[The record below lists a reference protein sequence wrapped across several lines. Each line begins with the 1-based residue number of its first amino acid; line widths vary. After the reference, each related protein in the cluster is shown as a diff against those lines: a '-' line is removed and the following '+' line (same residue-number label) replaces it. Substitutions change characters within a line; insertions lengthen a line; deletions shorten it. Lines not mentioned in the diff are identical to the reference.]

1 MSPIAISAIVLLVL
15 LFLNV
20 PVFASI
26 TGACIAYTITNPEST
41 IEAILVI
48 QREISGMQSVA
59 MLAIPF
65 FVATGALMNY
75 CGITERMLR
84 FCKVLTGHM
93 YGGLGQVNIALS
105 TLMGGMSGS
114 SLADAAMEAKL
125 LVPDMR
131 KTGYPNGFASAVTA
145 ASSMITPLIPPGI
158 AAIIYGSVTGTSIGR
173 LFVAGIVPAI
183 ILCAAMMYTVSR
195 YSRTHN
201 IPRLQERRAT
211 GAELWAAFK
220 PAIMPLC
227 LPVIIIGGI
236 RMGIFTPTEAGAI
249 AIFYALFLGVL
260 YGEIRLSNILDCIKE
275 TVATTASIM
284 LIVGAATCFS
294 WILTW
299 EKVPQNMT
307 TFLIGLCHNKYLFML
322 LVNLFLL
329 VVGMFIEATAAQ
341 IVLAPMLVP
350 VAVAFGIDPVHFGM
364 VFIFN
369 MAIGSITPPMG
380 NLMFVTC
387 GVTKCTT
394 EEFIR
399 DCRMFYLLLFAML
412 MLMSYVPVISTWLP
426 DLIYGVQ
433 QVGASV

>member
-1 MSPIAISAIVLLVL
+1 MSPIVLSAIILLVL

-20 PVFASI
+20 PVFAAI
-26 TGACIAYTITNPEST
+26 TGACVAYTLANPSSGIT
-41 IEAILVI
+41 AILAM

-75 CGITERMLR
+75 CGITDRMLR

-131 KTGYPNGFASAVTA
+131 KSGYPNGFASAITA

-158 AAIIYGSVTGTSIGR
+158 AAIIYGSVTGASIGR

-183 ILCAAMMYTVSR
+183 ILCASMMVVVSL
-195 YSRTHN
+195 YSRRHG
-201 IPRLQERRAT
+201 IPRLREKRAS
-211 GAELWAAFK
+211 GKELWDAFK
-220 PAIMPLC
+220 PAVLPLC
-227 LPVIIIGGI
+227 LPIIIIGGI
-236 RMGIFTPTEAGAI
+236 RFGIFTPTEAGAI
-249 AIFYALFLGVL
+249 AIFYALLLGII
-260 YGEIRLSNILDCIKE
+260 YREIRLDNILTCIKE
-275 TVATTASIM
+275 TVSTTASIM

-299 EKVPQNMT
+299 ENVPQNMT
-307 TFLIGLCHNKYLFML
+307 TFLISLCHNRYLFLL

-341 IVLAPMLVP
+341 IVLAPMLAP
-350 VAVAFGIDPVHFGM
+350 VAVAFGIDPIHFGM

-369 MAIGSITPPMG
+369 MAIGSLTPPMG

-394 EEFIR
+394 EEFIK
-399 DCRMFYLLLFAML
+399 DCRVFYLLLFLIL
-412 MLMSYVPVISTWLP
+412 MLMSYLPFVTTWLP
-426 DLIYGVQ
+426 NLVYGV
-433 QVGASV
+433 AA

>member
-1 MSPIAISAIVLLVL
+1 MSPIVLSAIILLVL

-20 PVFASI
+20 PVFAAI
-26 TGACIAYTITNPEST
+26 TGACVAYTLANPSSGIT
-41 IEAILVI
+41 AILAM

-75 CGITERMLR
+75 CGITDRMLR

-131 KTGYPNGFASAVTA
+131 KSGYPNGFASAITA

-158 AAIIYGSVTGTSIGR
+158 AAIIYGSVTGASIGR
-173 LFVAGIVPAI
+173 LFVAGIVPVI
-183 ILCAAMMYTVSR
+183 ILCASMMVVVSL
-195 YSRTHN
+195 YSRRHG
-201 IPRLQERRAT
+201 IPRLREKRAS
-211 GAELWAAFK
+211 GKELWDAFK
-220 PAIMPLC
+220 PAVLPLC
-227 LPVIIIGGI
+227 LPIIIIGGI
-236 RMGIFTPTEAGAI
+236 RFGIFTPTEAGAI
-249 AIFYALFLGVL
+249 AIFYALLLGII
-260 YGEIRLSNILDCIKE
+260 YREIRLDNILTCIKE
-275 TVATTASIM
+275 TVSTTASIM

-299 EKVPQNMT
+299 ENVPQNMT
-307 TFLIGLCHNKYLFML
+307 TFLISLCHNRYLFLL

-341 IVLAPMLVP
+341 IVLAPMLAP
-350 VAVAFGIDPVHFGM
+350 VAVAFGIDPIHFGM

-369 MAIGSITPPMG
+369 MAIGSLTPPMG

-394 EEFIR
+394 EEFIK
-399 DCRMFYLLLFAML
+399 DCRVFYLLLFLVL
-412 MLMSYVPVISTWLP
+412 MLMSYLPFVTTWLP
-426 DLIYGVQ
+426 NLVYGV
-433 QVGASV
+433 AA

>member
-1 MSPIAISAIVLLVL
+1 MSPIVLSAIILLVL

-20 PVFASI
+20 PVFAAI
-26 TGACIAYTITNPEST
+26 TGACVAYTLANPSSGIT
-41 IEAILVI
+41 AILAM

-75 CGITERMLR
+75 CGITDRMLR

-131 KTGYPNGFASAVTA
+131 KSGYPNGFASAITA

-158 AAIIYGSVTGTSIGR
+158 AAIIYGSVTGASIGR

-183 ILCAAMMYTVSR
+183 ILCASMMVVVSLDS
-195 YSRTHN
+195 SRHG
-201 IPRLQERRAT
+201 IPRLREKRAS
-211 GAELWAAFK
+211 GKELWDAFK
-220 PAIMPLC
+220 PAVLPLC
-227 LPVIIIGGI
+227 LPIIIIGGI
-236 RMGIFTPTEAGAI
+236 RFGIFTPTEAGAI
-249 AIFYALFLGVL
+249 AIFYALLLGII
-260 YGEIRLSNILDCIKE
+260 YREIRLDNILTCIKE
-275 TVATTASIM
+275 TVSTTASIM

-299 EKVPQNMT
+299 ENVPQNMT
-307 TFLIGLCHNKYLFML
+307 TFLISLCHNRYLFLL

-341 IVLAPMLVP
+341 IVLAPMLAP
-350 VAVAFGIDPVHFGM
+350 VAVAFGIDPIHFGM

-369 MAIGSITPPMG
+369 MAIGSLTPPMG

-394 EEFIR
+394 EEFIK
-399 DCRMFYLLLFAML
+399 DCRVFYLLLFLVL
-412 MLMSYVPVISTWLP
+412 MLMSYLPFVTTWLP
-426 DLIYGVQ
+426 NLVYGV
-433 QVGASV
+433 AA

>member
-1 MSPIAISAIVLLVL
+1 MSPIVLSAIILLVL

-20 PVFASI
+20 PVFAAI
-26 TGACIAYTITNPEST
+26 TGACVAYTLANPSSGIT
-41 IEAILVI
+41 AILAM

-75 CGITERMLR
+75 CGITDRMLR

-131 KTGYPNGFASAVTA
+131 KSGYPNGFASAITA

-158 AAIIYGSVTGTSIGR
+158 AAIIYGSVTGASIGR

-183 ILCAAMMYTVSR
+183 ILCASMMVVVSL
-195 YSRTHN
+195 YSRRHG
-201 IPRLQERRAT
+201 IPRLREKRAS
-211 GAELWAAFK
+211 GKELWDAFK
-220 PAIMPLC
+220 PAVLPLC
-227 LPVIIIGGI
+227 LPIIIIGGI
-236 RMGIFTPTEAGAI
+236 RFGIFTPTEAGAI
-249 AIFYALFLGVL
+249 AIFYALLLGII
-260 YGEIRLSNILDCIKE
+260 YREIRLDNILTCIKE
-275 TVATTASIM
+275 TVSTTASIM

-299 EKVPQNMT
+299 ENVPQNMT
-307 TFLIGLCHNKYLFML
+307 TFLISLCHNRYLFLL

-341 IVLAPMLVP
+341 IVLAPMLAP
-350 VAVAFGIDPVHFGM
+350 VAVAFGIDLIHFGM

-369 MAIGSITPPMG
+369 MAIGSLTPPMG

-394 EEFIR
+394 EEFIK
-399 DCRMFYLLLFAML
+399 DCRVFYLLLFLVL
-412 MLMSYVPVISTWLP
+412 MLMSYLPFVTTWLP
-426 DLIYGVQ
+426 NLVYGV
-433 QVGASV
+433 AA

>member
-1 MSPIAISAIVLLVL
+1 MSPIVLSAIILLVL

-20 PVFASI
+20 PVFAAI
-26 TGACIAYTITNPEST
+26 TGACVAYTLANPSSGIT
-41 IEAILVI
+41 AILAM

-75 CGITERMLR
+75 CGITDRMLR

-131 KTGYPNGFASAVTA
+131 KSGYPNGFASAITA

-158 AAIIYGSVTGTSIGR
+158 AAIIYGSVTGASIGR

-183 ILCAAMMYTVSR
+183 ILCASMMVVVSL
-195 YSRTHN
+195 YSRRHG
-201 IPRLQERRAT
+201 IPRLREKRAS
-211 GAELWAAFK
+211 GKELWDAFK
-220 PAIMPLC
+220 PAVLPLC
-227 LPVIIIGGI
+227 LPIIIIGGI
-236 RMGIFTPTEAGAI
+236 RFGIFTPTEAGAI
-249 AIFYALFLGVL
+249 AIFYALLLGII
-260 YGEIRLSNILDCIKE
+260 YREIRLDNILTCIKE
-275 TVATTASIM
+275 TVSTTASIM

-299 EKVPQNMT
+299 ENVPQNMT
-307 TFLIGLCHNKYLFML
+307 TFLISLCHNRYLFLL

-341 IVLAPMLVP
+341 IVLAPMLAP
-350 VAVAFGIDPVHFGM
+350 VAVAFGIDPIHFGM

-369 MAIGSITPPMG
+369 MAIGSLTPPMG

-394 EEFIR
+394 EEFIK
-399 DCRMFYLLLFAML
+399 DCRVFYLLLFLVL
-412 MLMSYVPVISTWLP
+412 MLMSYLPFVTTWLP
-426 DLIYGVQ
+426 NLVYGV
-433 QVGASV
+433 AA